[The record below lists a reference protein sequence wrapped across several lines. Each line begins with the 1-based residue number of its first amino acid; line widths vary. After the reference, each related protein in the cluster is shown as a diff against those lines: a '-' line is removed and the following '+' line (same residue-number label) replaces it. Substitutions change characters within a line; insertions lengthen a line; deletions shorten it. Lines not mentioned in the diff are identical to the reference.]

1 MTNPNKKNIN
11 SAGKLSFEEAFERLS
26 TVVQTLE
33 NGGLSL
39 SASTALFEEG
49 AMLAKTCSHH
59 LKQTE
64 LRITNLAEEFTDY
77 IEMKDPD
84 IYDDEN

>member
-1 MTNPNKKNIN
+1 MTRPSKKNMD
-11 SAGKLSFEEAFERLS
+11 STSKLSFEEAFERLS

-39 SASTALFEEG
+39 SESADLFEEG
-49 AMLAKTCSHH
+49 AMLTKTCSQH

-64 LRITNLAEEFTDY
+64 LRISTLAEEFTDY
-77 IEMKDPD
+77 IKMAETD
-84 IYDDEN
+84 IYEDEN